1 MASEAFLDSCYRMAL
16 RCMATAN
23 VAGDMMQKEG
33 LVHDVAASDVNA
45 SASTTTSDSSVVQQE
60 SYESQKRVQAL
71 KRKQQQGTSQASL
84 PKKKKSTIDPIE
96 KELSDSTQ
104 TQIGNTLETKQDAFL
119 QQQAVQHLLQ
129 QNSGSLQSQVCIPV
143 LDNSSQQR
151 GSGDMMQRRTFQTAA
166 HLPGINLKQQQLQQ
180 EKQVKEYLQQLAL
193 RRAQPAPQLFNGDI
207 CYRRLMQYM
216 YHLQHRPSSNDLCY
230 WRKFVAEYFAP
241 CAKKRWCL
249 SSCDSLGRNAV
260 GVSHQAAKDAW
271 LCDLCGSTSGK
282 GFEATYEVLP
292 RLNKIQFETGVT
304 DELLYLDF
312 PQERR
317 LPSGSM
323 VLEYGKAVHKTV
335 YNQFHVVREGK
346 LRIIFTRDLKISSWE
361 FCSKEH
367 EELLPRSLVLSQ
379 VNDFVRTAQQYQNA
393 IDRGGQ
399 RRTPNL
405 RESCNV

>member
-216 YHLQHRPSSNDLCY
+216 YHLQHRPSVSYYLPHSVPGYNFLAMIY
-230 WRKFVAEYFAP
+230 AIGGSSSLSTLLHVPRKGGACLHVIALDVMLLESPTRQLRMHGFAIYVVLHLEKASRRP
-241 CAKKRWCL
+241 MKC
-249 SSCDSLGRNAV
+249 SLGLTKYSLRLGLQMNFYTSTFLKSV
-260 GVSHQAAKDAW
+260 GSLLDQWSWNMEKQ
-271 LCDLCGSTSGK
+271 CTRRST
-282 GFEATYEVLP
+282 
-292 RLNKIQFETGVT
+292 
-304 DELLYLDF
+304 
-312 PQERR
+312 
-317 LPSGSM
+317 
-323 VLEYGKAVHKTV
+323 
-335 YNQFHVVREGK
+335 
-346 LRIIFTRDLKISSWE
+346 ISSM
-361 FCSKEH
+361 
-367 EELLPRSLVLSQ
+367 L
-379 VNDFVRTAQQYQNA
+379 FVRVNYGSSSLE
-393 IDRGGQ
+393 I
-399 RRTPNL
+399 
-405 RESCNV
+405 